1 MEVCFMDKE
10 EILKKSRRENDISD
24 ERTKYIGLK
33 GANFSIGVLVF
44 LWIVLSR
51 CLKLEG
57 TAQYAMG
64 LLVTATCF
72 SNFVYQFTQNRTKTV
87 IFFTVMFFIAT
98 VFYLILLLKFTLG
111 IF

>member
-1 MEVCFMDKE
+1 MDKE
-10 EILKKSRRENDISD
+10 EILKKSRQENDISD

-33 GANFSIGVLVF
+33 GANFSISVLVL

-51 CLKLEG
+51 GLKLED

-87 IFFTVMFFIAT
+87 IFFTVLFFIAT
-98 VFYLILLLKFTLG
+98 AIYLILVLKFILG
-111 IF
+111 LF

>member
-1 MEVCFMDKE
+1 MDKE
-10 EILKKSRRENDISD
+10 EILMKSRQENDISD

-33 GANFSIGVLVF
+33 GANFSIGVLAF
-44 LWIVLSR
+44 LWVVLSWGLD
-51 CLKLEG
+51 LKG
-57 TAQYAMG
+57 TAHYAMG

-72 SNFVYQFTQNRTKTV
+72 SNYAYQFTQNRTKTV
-87 IFFTVMFFIAT
+87 IFFSVMFFIAT